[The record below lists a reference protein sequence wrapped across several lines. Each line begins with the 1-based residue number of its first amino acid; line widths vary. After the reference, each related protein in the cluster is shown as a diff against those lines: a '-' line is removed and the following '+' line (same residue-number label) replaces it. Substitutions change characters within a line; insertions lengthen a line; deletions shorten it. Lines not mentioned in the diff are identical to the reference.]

1 MNRTIRMTQKGT
13 HSMEKAKRFPKLLVA
28 ALAALAL
35 SLLALTG
42 CSGGG
47 SSSEDKTITI
57 AAVPTPHAE
66 ILNDVVKPALE
77 KEGYTLEVKEFTDYI
92 QPNTVTEQGEVDAN
106 YFQHKP
112 YLDNFNENNGTHLV
126 DVTGVHFEP
135 FGLYSTKYTSL
146 DEVPNGAIVA
156 VPNDATNEARVLLLL
171 QDQGLIKLAEGVD
184 ITATPKDIVE
194 NPKNLQFREL
204 EAAVVPTVIDDVAIA
219 GINGNYAMEA
229 DLLDKRL
236 VSESTDSL
244 AAQTYSNLLVVK
256 DGNQDKDKIKALA
269 KALNSDEVRNY
280 INENYQGTVLAT
292 F

>member
-1 MNRTIRMTQKGT
+1 
-13 HSMEKAKRFPKLLVA
+13 MEKAKRFPKLLVA

-77 KEGYTLEVKEFTDYI
+77 KEGYTLEVKEFTDYVL
-92 QPNTVTEQGEVDAN
+92 PNTATEQEEVDAN

-269 KALNSDEVRNY
+269 QALNSDEVRNY

>member
-1 MNRTIRMTQKGT
+1 M
-13 HSMEKAKRFPKLLVA
+13 
-28 ALAALAL
+28 
-35 SLLALTG
+35 
-42 CSGGG
+42 
-47 SSSEDKTITI
+47 
-57 AAVPTPHAE
+57 
-66 ILNDVVKPALE
+66 
-77 KEGYTLEVKEFTDYI
+77 
-92 QPNTVTEQGEVDAN
+92 
-106 YFQHKP
+106 
-112 YLDNFNENNGTHLV
+112 
-126 DVTGVHFEP
+126 
-135 FGLYSTKYTSL
+135 
-146 DEVPNGAIVA
+146 
-156 VPNDATNEARVLLLL
+156 LLLL

>member
-1 MNRTIRMTQKGT
+1 
-13 HSMEKAKRFPKLLVA
+13 MEQAKRFPKLLVA

-66 ILNDVVKPALE
+66 ILTEVVKPALE
-77 KEGYTLEVKEFTDYI
+77 KDGYTLEVKEFTDYV
-92 QPNTVTEQGEVDAN
+92 QPNTVVEQEEVDAN

-146 DEVPNGAIVA
+146 DEVPDGAIVA

-171 QDQGLIKLAEGVD
+171 QDEGLIKLADGAD

-229 DLLDKRL
+229 DLLDKLL
-236 VSESTDSL
+236 VKESTDSL
-244 AAQTYSNLLVVK
+244 AAQTYANLLVVK
-256 DGNQDKDKIKALA
+256 DGNQDKEKIKALA
-269 KALNSDEVRNY
+269 KVLNSDEVRTY
-280 INENYQGTVLAT
+280 INDNYQGTVLAT

>member
-1 MNRTIRMTQKGT
+1 
-13 HSMEKAKRFPKLLVA
+13 MEKAKRFPKLLVA

-269 KALNSDEVRNY
+269 QALNSDEVRNY

>member
-1 MNRTIRMTQKGT
+1 
-13 HSMEKAKRFPKLLVA
+13 MEKAKRFPKLLVA

-194 NPKNLQFREL
+194 NPKDLQFREL

-219 GINGNYAMEA
+219 GINGNYALEA
-229 DLLDKRL
+229 DLLDKLL
-236 VSESTDSL
+236 VKESTDSL
-244 AAQTYSNLLVVK
+244 AGQTYTNLLVVK
-256 DGNQDKDKIKALA
+256 DGNQDSAKIQALA

>member
-1 MNRTIRMTQKGT
+1 
-13 HSMEKAKRFPKLLVA
+13 MEKAKRLPKLLVA

>member
-1 MNRTIRMTQKGT
+1 
-13 HSMEKAKRFPKLLVA
+13 MEKAKRLPKLLVA

-146 DEVPNGAIVA
+146 DEVPDGAIVA

>member
-1 MNRTIRMTQKGT
+1 
-13 HSMEKAKRFPKLLVA
+13 MEKAKRFPKLLVA

-135 FGLYSTKYTSL
+135 FGPYSTKYTSL

-269 KALNSDEVRNY
+269 QALNSDEVRNY

>member
-1 MNRTIRMTQKGT
+1 MNRAIRKTQKGT

-219 GINGNYAMEA
+219 GINGNYALEA
-229 DLLDKRL
+229 DLLDKLL
-236 VSESTDSL
+236 VKESTDSL
-244 AAQTYSNLLVVK
+244 AGQTYTNLLVVK
-256 DGNQDKDKIKALA
+256 DGNQDSAKIQALA

>member
-1 MNRTIRMTQKGT
+1 
-13 HSMEKAKRFPKLLVA
+13 MEKAKRIPQLLIAIV
-28 ALAALAL
+28 AALAL